1 MGFSGPVTN
10 TNGNQINEEL
20 QSLDDLESLD
30 EIPKQVDAN
39 IAPPTLDVASE
50 DLTSNVQD
58 ISASNN
64 IETYGPVEEKE
75 EDNIKEIQEE
85 DKVNIDI
92 PKVKK
97 PVETVD
103 MPSDGSAPSI
113 DDSVETVGEPAPQE
127 GPVLKVGKK
136 RIKLNFKG
144 NKSVPQLI
152 CIIGIVVFFIL
163 GLVIGKVFFSTTV
176 YSNTRKNTN
185 QSNIAHVSD
194 GKNNV
199 THAGDYTYTIPEDYL
214 YDRFEDGVLIYDDAD
229 TWRIYIRAD
238 LGLYDDLANAKTSV
252 RQTLID
258 ASISVRNINEINV
271 NDQAYLIVEGTTTT
285 YNRLIAFT
293 DAKNDHVFYIEIVN
307 SDNDFDYDVLEIADD
322 IVKNAE
328 LNESVSNMENVDV
341 YDISALALRAAEAYK
356 ALQ

>member
-10 TNGNQINEEL
+10 TNGNQFNEEL

-30 EIPKQVDAN
+30 EMPKQVDAN

-113 DDSVETVGEPAPQE
+113 DDSVETIGEPAPQE

-176 YSNTRKNTN
+176 Y
-185 QSNIAHVSD
+185 
-194 GKNNV
+194 
-199 THAGDYTYTIPEDYL
+199 
-214 YDRFEDGVLIYDDAD
+214 
-229 TWRIYIRAD
+229 
-238 LGLYDDLANAKTSV
+238 
-252 RQTLID
+252 
-258 ASISVRNINEINV
+258 
-271 NDQAYLIVEGTTTT
+271 
-285 YNRLIAFT
+285 
-293 DAKNDHVFYIEIVN
+293 
-307 SDNDFDYDVLEIADD
+307 
-322 IVKNAE
+322 
-328 LNESVSNMENVDV
+328 
-341 YDISALALRAAEAYK
+341 
-356 ALQ
+356 